1 VPLFKVIVPARVED
15 IPPTIATAATT
26 ERSGI
31 TPPFLRAFLLEL
43 RFGGSENFKI
53 STLYIS
59 FARFEWF

>member
-1 VPLFKVIVPARVED
+1 LFVLRVIVPASVED

-31 TPPFLRAFLLEL
+31 TPLFLRVFLLEL

-53 STLYIS
+53 SI
-59 FARFEWF
+59 